1 MKDISFMKDSLYV
14 EVQKFKADTKDHAA
28 RYMLTKATD
37 TYMIAD
43 FLSEVVDRL
52 DDIEQRIEQLEGN

>member
-14 EVQKFKADTKDHAA
+14 EVQKFKAYTKDHASN
-28 RYMLTKATD
+28 YLLTKATD

-52 DDIEQRIEQLEGN
+52 DEMEQRIEQLERN